1 MIAALAET
9 AITAIAPPQQL
20 GARPRDT
27 LEVRLAE
34 TAGEIEAAQRLRY
47 RVFYEEMTARP
58 TAEMIATGRDAD
70 RFDALCD
77 HLLVLDTQRGRG
89 PDAIIGTYRL
99 LRRSVAEANG
109 GFYSAGEFDL
119 SALTAMPGESL
130 ELGRACVDAG
140 YRTRATMQRLW
151 SGIARYVFA
160 HDIRVMF
167 GCASLP
173 GTDPRSV
180 GGLLSYLHRRH
191 LAPPELRPRALPG
204 RYVPMAPPDD
214 PEAVAMTDD
223 AAALAALPPL
233 IKGYLRLGGF
243 VGDGAVIDEQFGTI
257 DVGIVVAVDR
267 VTDKYFNHYRRR
279 HAAE

>member
-1 MIAALAET
+1 MIALAET
-9 AITAIAPPQQL
+9 AAAIAPPPSPTA
-20 GARPRDT
+20 ARPRDA
-27 LEVRLAE
+27 LEVRLA
-34 TAGEIEAAQRLRY
+34 TRAGEVEAAQRLRY

-58 TAEMIATGRDAD
+58 TPEMLAAGRDAD

-77 HLLVLDTQRGRG
+77 HLLVLDTQRGDG
-89 PDAIIGTYRL
+89 PEAIIGTYRL
-99 LRRSVAEANG
+99 LRRSVAEAHG
-109 GFYSAGEFDL
+109 GFYSADEFDL
-119 SALTAMPGESL
+119 SALASIPGESL

-173 GTDPRSV
+173 GTDPGAV
-180 GGLLSYLHRRH
+180 AGLLSYLHRRH

-204 RYVPMAPPDD
+204 RYVPMAPTAD
-214 PEAVAMTDD
+214 AATAATAADD

-243 VGDGAVIDEQFGTI
+243 VGDGAVVDAQFGTI
-257 DVGIVVAVDR
+257 DVSIVVAVDR